1 MRTLT
6 TSLAIEDDV
15 SILDID
21 IRFWI
26 LAILAENE
34 LAYEAIEMV
43 LQFGSLVGAVDDP
56 AVVSWI
62 GVCLGAQLKTEVL
75 DHVRRRT
82 C

>member
-34 LAYEAIEMV
+34 LAYEAIEMI

-62 GVCLGAQLKTEVL
+62 GVCLRAQLETEVL
-75 DHVRRRT
+75 DYVGRRT